1 MAFRFNFAHEEAGE
15 QAVPTPLDPEP
26 EPMPPAQE
34 VAIEAG
40 ASGVHF
46 TPTVLAETIILY
58 RGSVKPVEG
67 ALAEATADSDLIPH
81 GDERVG
87 AGAAEMLS
95 LVYEGGFKLWECAV
109 DLSEYML
116 EELQCDREG
125 AMTGKRVIELGC
137 GHGLPGILALKAG
150 AQVDFCDFNEEVLVG
165 LTIPNVLENSKAV
178 AISARFFSG
187 DWGSLPEVLGGCK
200 YDLILTSDTLYSPE
214 SLKSLGAVL
223 GQLLAPG
230 GVALVAAKSYY
241 FGVGGGTD
249 MFVDWVH
256 TNTKLKVEVAKTYQD
271 GATNVRE
278 MLRVS

>member
-1 MAFRFNFAHEEAGE
+1 MRGRSVRIHAGR
-15 QAVPTPLDPEP
+15 A
-26 EPMPPAQE
+26 PMR
-34 VAIEAG
+34 
-40 ASGVHF
+40 SGGCHDRC
-46 TPTVLAETIILY
+46 ARHGRY
-58 RGSVKPVEG
+58 RGGSN
-67 ALAEATADSDLIPH
+67 S
-81 GDERVG
+81 GD
-87 AGAAEMLS
+87 A
-95 LVYEGGFKLWECAV
+95 
-109 DLSEYML
+109 
-116 EELQCDREG
+116 
-125 AMTGKRVIELGC
+125 GKRVIELGC